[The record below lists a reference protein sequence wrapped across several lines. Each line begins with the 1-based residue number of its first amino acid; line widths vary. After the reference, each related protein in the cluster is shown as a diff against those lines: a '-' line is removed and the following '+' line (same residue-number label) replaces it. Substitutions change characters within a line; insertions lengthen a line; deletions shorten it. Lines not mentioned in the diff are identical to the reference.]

1 MSALITDEQ
10 LINAI
15 YLWNLSFFEG
25 RMIATKEPKDKKKYK
40 YLVKREAT
48 IKAQAKA
55 YLAYWKD
62 FKHSLYGTAFDY
74 VCDNMRDFMEH
85 LNPPKKKQD
94 NTKYNKTP
102 LIYD

>member
-1 MSALITDEQ
+1 MVTITDEQ

-25 RMIATKEPKDKKKYK
+25 RMIATKEPRDKKKYQ

-62 FKHSLYGTAFDY
+62 FKYSLYGNAMDY
-74 VCDNMRDFMEH
+74 VTDNLRDFMEN
-85 LNPPKKKQD
+85 LNPPKKKE
-94 NTKYNKTP
+94 KSEYNNTP
-102 LIYD
+102 LLYN